1 MWGRC
6 PQVSF
11 CAISAP
17 LTSLRDLRTAQCPD
31 TALSESDKI
40 LWSVASRLQC
50 LGRRTGRDLETLLL
64 PAATAAATTGTA
76 AAAGLA
82 AATGTATATGL
93 GTLCLLAATAG
104 LAAATGRLTTSECQP
119 GSSK

>member
-64 PAATAAATTGTA
+64 PAATAAA
-76 AAAGLA
+76 AAGLS